1 MDKLWPVAR
10 KVLVDHPVEADHE
23 CLLLNDVASHPL
35 KYILLKM
42 EIKFRNLERE
52 RGGREKG
59 GREEEGERNK
69 GKKEKRGKI
78 KEEIAIKYMATL

>member
-10 KVLVDHPVEADHE
+10 EVLVDHPVEADHK

-52 RGGREKG
+52 GGGAKERGSERGGREK
-59 GREEEGERNK
+59 EIEGKRRK
-69 GKKEKRGKI
+69 LKKK
-78 KEEIAIKYMATL
+78 

>member
-1 MDKLWPVAR
+1 M
-10 KVLVDHPVEADHE
+10 DHPVEADHK

-52 RGGREKG
+52 RGGGAKER
-59 GREEEGERNK
+59 GREGERERREGERNRRK
-69 GKKEKRGKI
+69 NKRKGKI
-78 KEEIAIKYMATL
+78 KEEIAIKYMTTL